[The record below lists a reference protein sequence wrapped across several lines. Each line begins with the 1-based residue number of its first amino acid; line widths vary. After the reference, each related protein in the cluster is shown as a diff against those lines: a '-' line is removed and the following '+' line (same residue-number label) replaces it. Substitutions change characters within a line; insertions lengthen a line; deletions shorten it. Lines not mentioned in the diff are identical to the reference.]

1 MNLKNKITAPEFVS
15 LESLMEDNPNYITE
29 QTSIDPMEYLIICEE
44 LESNQ
49 NVNIELN

>member
-1 MNLKNKITAPEFVS
+1 MDLKRKVIAPEFVS
-15 LESLMEDNPNYITE
+15 LESLMEDNPNCITE

-49 NVNIELN
+49 NASIELI